1 MMRRLLF
8 ASALLVTMQCSAQD
22 IDSATV
28 RSFYDYSL
36 SNGQAYEWLR
46 HLTESI
52 GGRLS
57 GSPQAAQAVSY
68 TKEVLQTLGAD
79 TVYLQEVMVPHWVRN
94 NREELT
100 VFSNGKKIP
109 LTICAL
115 GGSIAT
121 PEKGVRADVI
131 EVKSFD
137 ELDALGEA
145 GVKGKIVF
153 FNGPMNQKYVNTF
166 QAYGEAGKYRYS
178 AAKNAAQYGAVA
190 TITRSLTLSMDDVP
204 HTGAMGYNDTIKK
217 IPCCAISTMD
227 AEFLSAEL
235 KRNPATQAQLVLNCE
250 MLPDVLS
257 YNVVAEIRGSL
268 FPDEVI
274 TVGGHLDSWDTGKG
288 AHDDGA
294 GCVQSMELIR
304 MFHDLGIHPK
314 RTVRVVLFMNEENG
328 LRGGTKYA
336 EFAKASSQKYL
347 AAIESDEGGFA
358 PRGFSFSGT
367 AAQERKL
374 RGFAPLF
381 EPYGI
386 YEWVT
391 GGGGADIS
399 ELGSLGTLMIG
410 LSPDSQRYFDYH
422 HTPIDTFDKVNRRE
436 LQLGAAAIAS
446 LAYLLANYGIE

>member
-8 ASALLVTMQCSAQD
+8 VAAMLLTMQCAAQD

-28 RSFYDYSL
+28 RSFFDYSL
-36 SNGQAYEWLR
+36 SKGQAYEWLR
-46 HLTESI
+46 HLSENI

-57 GSPQAAQAVSY
+57 GSPQAAQAVTY

-94 NREELT
+94 NREELNLY
-100 VFSNGKKIP
+100 SNGKKLP

-121 PEKGVRADVI
+121 PEKGLRADVI
-131 EVKSFD
+131 EVTSFD

-153 FNGPMNQKYVNTF
+153 FNTPMNQKYVNTF
-166 QAYGEAGKYRYS
+166 HAYGETGKYRYS
-178 AAKNAAQYGAVA
+178 AAKNAARFGAVA
-190 TITRSLTLSMDDVP
+190 TITRSLTLSMDDIP
-204 HTGAMGYNDTIKK
+204 HTGAMAYSDTITK

-235 KRNPATQAQLVLNCE
+235 KRNKSAQAQLILNCE
-250 MLPDVLS
+250 TLPDVLS
-257 YNVVAEIRGSL
+257 YNVIAEIRGSE

-304 MFHDLGIHPK
+304 LFHDLGIHPK

-336 EFAKASSQKYL
+336 EAAKASGQKYP
-347 AAIESDEGGFA
+347 AAIESDAGGFS
-358 PRGFSFSGT
+358 PRGFSFTGT
-367 AAQERKL
+367 SSQERKL

-386 YEWVT
+386 HEWVS

-399 ELGSLGTLMIG
+399 QLESLGTFMIE

-446 LAYLLANYGIE
+446 MACLLANYGIE